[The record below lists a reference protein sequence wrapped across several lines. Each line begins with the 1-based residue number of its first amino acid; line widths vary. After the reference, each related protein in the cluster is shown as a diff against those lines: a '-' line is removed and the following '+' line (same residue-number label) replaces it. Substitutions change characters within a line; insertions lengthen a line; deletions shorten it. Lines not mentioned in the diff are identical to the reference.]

1 MVKKEKATGAAKW
14 KPTKTIN
21 PIVTN
26 TSSANPDRKEI
37 NARNRQFGKSVERN
51 VAKLVGGERTPGSGA
66 FKLSNRNLT
75 GDVEVRDNAGNGLAK
90 FECKGVS
97 VITPS
102 GDKTFTMKKSV
113 LDQAFSEAHAA
124 HEIPIVFI
132 HWFENDYLN
141 DHAIVPGDAAK
152 RESHG
157 LIPARYLVE
166 LIRLAQI
173 GQVVDR
179 LGCVCKDP
187 EHTFGKELS

>member
-75 GDVEVRDNAGNGLAK
+75 GDVEVRDNAGNPIAK

-97 VITPS
+97 TITPK
-102 GDKTFTMKKSV
+102 GDKTFTLKKSV
-113 LDQAFSEAHAA
+113 IDQTFKEAHVA
-124 HEIPIVFI
+124 HEIPVLWI
-132 HWFENDYLN
+132 HWFENNYID
-141 DHAIVPGDAAK
+141 DHVIIPGDKERGEANA
-152 RESHG
+152 
-157 LIPARYLVE
+157 LLPARYLVE
-166 LIRLAQI
+166 LLRLAQI
-173 GQVVDR
+173 GKVVDEK
-179 LGCVCKDP
+179 GCICNA
-187 EHTFGKELS
+187 S